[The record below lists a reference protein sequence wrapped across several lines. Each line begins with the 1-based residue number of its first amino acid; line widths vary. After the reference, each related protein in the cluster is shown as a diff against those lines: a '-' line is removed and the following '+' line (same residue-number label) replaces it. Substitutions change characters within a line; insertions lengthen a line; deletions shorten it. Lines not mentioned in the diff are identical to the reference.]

1 MYIQHQD
8 TTGVIGK
15 VGRILGDNDINIA
28 TMQVGRKEKGGEAI
42 MMLSFDRHLEDKIV
56 KELTNV
62 PDIVSV
68 KLIDLP

>member
-1 MYIQHQD
+1 
-8 TTGVIGK
+8 
-15 VGRILGDNDINIA
+15 
-28 TMQVGRKEKGGEAI
+28 

-56 KELTNV
+56 KELTEV